1 MNDFKCVFNNTDGHQ
16 FLAIVSAVHHQRVGQ
31 PLHDGA
37 LSLTETFGRV
47 PTSRMR
53 QIFGVLLFNGNIILT
68 NIKNNFKQRYMYT
81 LGTKLSNISGSETN
95 ITKEYS
101 EEVSE

>member
-1 MNDFKCVFNNTDGHQ
+1 MNINIYLQRILASHQVNDFKCVFNNTDGHQ
-16 FLAIVSAVHHQRVGQ
+16 FLAIVSAVHHERIGQ

-53 QIFGVLLFNGNIILT
+53 QIFGVLLFNGNVILT
-68 NIKNNFKQRYMYT
+68 NIKHTSNNAICT
-81 LGTKLSNISGSETN
+81 LLAQNF
-95 ITKEYS
+95 
-101 EEVSE
+101 